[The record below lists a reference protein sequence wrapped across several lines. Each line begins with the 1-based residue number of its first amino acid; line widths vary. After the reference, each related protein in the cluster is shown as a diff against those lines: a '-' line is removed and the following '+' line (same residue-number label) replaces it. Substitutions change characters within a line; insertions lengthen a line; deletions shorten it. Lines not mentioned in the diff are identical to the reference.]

1 MEKNRRDKDKERK
14 KSKKRVRVTRDMRK
28 KETEE

>member
-14 KSKKRVRVTRDMRK
+14 KSKKRVRVTRGMRK